1 MRGRSLCQ
9 VASALTPCSHLLT
22 VLTKSA
28 EQCTAPVLPLVSSS
42 AARCIA
48 WPCREKRGCSSPSMP
63 AIAVPVAIPMRAW
76 NGMPVAWRC
85 VSREAIITCASS
97 SISMHLLPA
106 APCVRCLRE
115 CARKGD
121 RTTASKRGSLS
132 LEMSLFCNISLE
144 NMMPVGQGIV
154 LQAL

>member
-1 MRGRSLCQ
+1 MISEG
-9 VASALTPCSHLLT
+9 
-22 VLTKSA
+22 A
-28 EQCTAPVLPLVSSS
+28 EHCERRWDERRQS
-42 AARCIA
+42 
-48 WPCREKRGCSSPSMP
+48 E
-63 AIAVPVAIPMRAW
+63 PMRAW

-154 LQAL
+154 FQAL